1 MKTITYLIVLFL
13 QIFCLTPIH
22 AQGIYEKVTSLEQV
36 NEGGTFVIVRIYDNV
51 SMGNIV
57 RKNKVSVCQGV
68 TINVNENNTDL
79 LFIETVNTDS
89 SPFEVEI
96 IKDTENAGSFYL
108 KTMQG
113 YLFSETST
121 AIEYSEESNKNNKYK
136 WSIDIGN
143 TDNRFAKISNKSTK
157 RIICYQSSTKDFRAE
172 TANSAANIQLFRKIP
187 ADNSITLQ
195 IGAAKYSTLY
205 YSNKNLVV
213 PNGVE
218 AYTFKYD
225 NNGLQISNTY
235 KYLDVIPKGTAV
247 VLHGQ
252 GKYDFLETIA
262 SGVTDDNNL
271 LNGTDN
277 KESIPTDDNDSYL
290 YYMLSLNSSSDL
302 NSVGFYWGTE
312 GGGPFEN
319 SAHKAYLKIPKSDT
333 SNAKQSFLFRD
344 VETGTTQISRP
355 VIGKIT
361 DKHYYT
367 IQGSK
372 ISRPVHKGIYI
383 FNGKKLIIK

>member
-13 QIFCLTPIH
+13 QLFCLTPIH
-22 AQGIYEKVTSLEQV
+22 AQGIYEKVTSLNQV
-36 NEGGTFVIVRIYDNV
+36 NEDGAFILVESKYRYAMGYIYNYK
-51 SMGNIV
+51 GNTENLSSSENICTLENINSEEHPYEITIKKESDGCYSLHTSQGYIKYD
-57 RKNKVSVCQGV
+57 KN
-68 TINVNENNTDL
+68 TDDNNTDIVSKSTL
-79 LFIETVNTDS
+79 TSSDIKSGYFTWDIE
-89 SPFEVEI
+89 F
-96 IKDTENAGSFYL
+96 TENGN
-108 KTMQG
+108 G
-113 YLFSETST
+113 YVK
-121 AIEYSEESNKNNKYK
+121 IQNKNRMLKFN
-136 WSIDIGN
+136 D
-143 TDNRFAKISNKSTK
+143 SNKSPYFAAYTG
-157 RIICYQSSTKDFRAE
+157 SS
-172 TANSAANIQLFRKIP
+172 NVYLFRKIP
-187 ADNSITLQ
+187 ADKPIKLQ
-195 IGAAKYSTLY
+195 IGTAKYSTLY
-205 YSNKNLVV
+205 YSDKNLVV
-213 PNGVE
+213 PDGVE
-218 AYTFKYD
+218 VYTFKYD
-225 NNGLQISNTY
+225 NGDLKISKTY
-235 KYLDVIPKGTAV
+235 KYLDIIPKGTAV
-247 VLHGQ
+247 VLHGY
-252 GKYDFLETIA
+252 GSFDFLETIA

-333 SNAKQSFLFRD
+333 SNARQSFLFRD